1 MSADIIDM
9 KKKIIKKG
17 KKKLTDYQQRE
28 LIYDELLDVTE
39 EIQEEVTIPNMITAL
54 QQFTCDLAYDTAP
67 SNTVATSMLLG
78 IINHRLHHIME
89 EENEDVPSNI

>member
-17 KKKLTDYQQRE
+17 KKRLTEYQQKE

-67 SNTVATSMLLG
+67 TSTTATHLLLD

-89 EENEDVPSNI
+89 QEDE